1 MHSREYSY
9 CLPIWVNYLYPIIR
23 TGRGWGAN
31 HSSGEGIWSTLV
43 CLMDIKL
50 FLSSFEIFLC
60 LSCEL
65 QISIFLLVM
74 PSLHGCLQCKSKTV
88 IKFWHTTTH
97 THTHTNISLT
107 VFHIFVNEPPSTQ
120 LNQPHS
126 MFNWFLSPMYFST
139 CLSSL
144 SPLHIHHHPSLR
156 HDFLWPWPLSWL
168 PNWCPPWSF
177 ASLQYILHSPVT

>member
-97 THTHTNISLT
+97 THTHK
-107 VFHIFVNEPPSTQ
+107 
-120 LNQPHS
+120 
-126 MFNWFLSPMYFST
+126 YFSYSVSYLCKWAT
-139 CLSSL
+139 IHPTEPATLHVQLISESHVLFHMSLKFISS
-144 SPLHIHHHPSLR
+144 PYT
-156 HDFLWPWPLSWL
+156 
-168 PNWCPPWSF
+168 PPPQFKTWF
-177 ASLQYILHSPVT
+177 FVTLTIIMAS